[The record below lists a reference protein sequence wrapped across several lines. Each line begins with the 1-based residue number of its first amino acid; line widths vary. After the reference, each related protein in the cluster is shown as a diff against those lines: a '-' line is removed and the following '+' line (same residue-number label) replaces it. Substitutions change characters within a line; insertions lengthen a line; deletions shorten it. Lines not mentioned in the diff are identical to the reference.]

1 MTKLSKAKTMLAL
14 ACVLFFV
21 LGTGTTM
28 AVLPVIV
35 PRWIN
40 PQPPP
45 PDPEWDKVLGL
56 THDQIQKRNA
66 LLREA
71 DAALKK
77 VKFEIDRTYRPRI
90 LAIQQRLT
98 EQYRAILTPQQRQ
111 DMDDYSTGKKKLPE
125 KDE

>member
-1 MTKLSKAKTMLAL
+1 MTRLSKAKIMLAL
-14 ACVLFFV
+14 ACVLFFL

-35 PRWIN
+35 PGWVN
-40 PQPPP
+40 PPPPP

-98 EQYRAILTPQQRQ
+98 DQYRAILTPQQRK
-111 DMDDYSTGKKKLPE
+111 DMDDYSTGRKKLPK